1 MKMMEM
7 SNSIST
13 FAQGV
18 QQELAKRNLPS
29 ALEAVTQQDKSLPP
43 HTKEK
48 VRKAKQTCSAPA
60 LFELRQKC
68 EADEDEAMS
77 LIQVIMAMLDEEGDK
92 DKALLR
98 DVPSA
103 KLSSMKTSMTLQ
115 VSSNSCS
122 TRQQHPPA
130 ALTTPP
136 LPPLLQTLRSTVTAA
151 KDMITKPGRNC
162 PATRE
167 TTKKQGERLDAALEE
182 IEQLTHSMDEIEGMM
197 PHLDGTPSLEQ
208 EPCVKALRKLIED
221 LDQIKV
227 DSAAQMVVLREK
239 AEYQQKDASLGE
251 ELVQAVKGGGGSR
264 ERSIDAVD
272 EVLKRRM
279 SEFEII
285 DADLGALHNRSSKL
299 IKEVDVQKKL
309 FEKATAKA
317 KSYGARQE
325 YFKKLL
331 HGAEELVE
339 LHAGLKEASLA
350 VAILA
355 TARSST
361 S

>member
-1 MKMMEM
+1 
-7 SNSIST
+7 
-13 FAQGV
+13 
-18 QQELAKRNLPS
+18 
-29 ALEAVTQQDKSLPP
+29 
-43 HTKEK
+43 
-48 VRKAKQTCSAPA
+48 
-60 LFELRQKC
+60 
-68 EADEDEAMS
+68 
-77 LIQVIMAMLDEEGDK
+77 
-92 DKALLR
+92 
-98 DVPSA
+98 
-103 KLSSMKTSMTLQ
+103 
-115 VSSNSCS
+115 
-122 TRQQHPPA
+122 
-130 ALTTPP
+130 
-136 LPPLLQTLRSTVTAA
+136 
-151 KDMITKPGRNC
+151 MINKPGRNC

-182 IEQLTHSMDEIEGMM
+182 IELLTHSMDEIEGKM
-197 PHLDGTPSLEQ
+197 PHLDGTPLEQ

-285 DADLGALHNRSSKL
+285 DADLGALHNRSLTL
-299 IKEVDVQKKL
+299 ISQVDVQKKL
-309 FEKATAKA
+309 FDKATAKA

-339 LHAGLKEASLA
+339 LHAGLKEGCNFYGKILNQLRRAMQEASQISDQRREERDRLLA
-350 VAILA
+350 AS
-355 TARSST
+355 RFGQNNNNNSGGWWGGGGST
-361 S
+361 SQPAPQQPMPRAQPAQPMPRAQPVQAQPMPRAQPVQAQPMPRAQPTGPPQKIACCYCGKHFGIPPNTAIVACPHCKGHNRVPGR

>member
-1 MKMMEM
+1 
-7 SNSIST
+7 
-13 FAQGV
+13 
-18 QQELAKRNLPS
+18 
-29 ALEAVTQQDKSLPP
+29 
-43 HTKEK
+43 
-48 VRKAKQTCSAPA
+48 
-60 LFELRQKC
+60 
-68 EADEDEAMS
+68 
-77 LIQVIMAMLDEEGDK
+77 
-92 DKALLR
+92 
-98 DVPSA
+98 
-103 KLSSMKTSMTLQ
+103 
-115 VSSNSCS
+115 
-122 TRQQHPPA
+122 
-130 ALTTPP
+130 
-136 LPPLLQTLRSTVTAA
+136 
-151 KDMITKPGRNC
+151 MITKPGRNC

-182 IEQLTHSMDEIEGMM
+182 IELLTHSMDEIEGMM
-197 PHLDGTPSLEQ
+197 PHLDGTPLEQ

-221 LDQIKV
+221 LYQIKD
-227 DSAAQMVVLREK
+227 DSTAQMDVLREK

-339 LHAGLKEASLA
+339 LHAGLKEGCNFYAKILNQLRRAMQEASQ
-350 VAILA
+350 ISDQRRRSA
-355 TARSST
+355 TGSLRRRGLGRTTTTTAAGGGEAAARRAAGAAAADAACAACAADAACATRAGAADAAGATGPGAADAARAADGPAPEDCVLLLRQALWHPAEHGDRRVPALQGPQSRAGQMSVRFVV
-361 S
+361 SL

>member
-1 MKMMEM
+1 M
-7 SNSIST
+7 
-13 FAQGV
+13 
-18 QQELAKRNLPS
+18 
-29 ALEAVTQQDKSLPP
+29 
-43 HTKEK
+43 
-48 VRKAKQTCSAPA
+48 
-60 LFELRQKC
+60 
-68 EADEDEAMS
+68 
-77 LIQVIMAMLDEEGDK
+77 
-92 DKALLR
+92 
-98 DVPSA
+98 
-103 KLSSMKTSMTLQ
+103 
-115 VSSNSCS
+115 
-122 TRQQHPPA
+122 
-130 ALTTPP
+130 
-136 LPPLLQTLRSTVTAA
+136 TAA

-182 IEQLTHSMDEIEGMM
+182 IELLTHSMDEIEGMM
-197 PHLDGTPSLEQ
+197 PHLDGTPLEQ

-339 LHAGLKEASLA
+339 LHAGLKEGCNFYGKILNQLRRAMQEASQISDQRREERDRLLA
-350 VAILA
+350 AS
-355 TARSST
+355 RFGQNNNNNSGGWWGGGGST
-361 S
+361 SQPAPQQPMPMRSLRSRCRVRTLQAQPMPRAQPVQAQPMPRAQPTGPPQKIACCYCGKHFGIPPNTAIVACPHCKGHNRVPGR